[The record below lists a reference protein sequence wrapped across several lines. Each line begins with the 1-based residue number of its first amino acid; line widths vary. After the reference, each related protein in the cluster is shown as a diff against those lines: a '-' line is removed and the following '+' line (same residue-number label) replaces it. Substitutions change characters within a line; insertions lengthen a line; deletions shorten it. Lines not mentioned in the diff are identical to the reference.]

1 MIDVAGNSVSSSLL
15 PMMTDL
21 HLRIA
26 PQSAYADEETV
37 PMAPLPSTV
46 ATFLTG
52 DERIL
57 AKLDVQGFE
66 LGVLRGAREI
76 LPIVRVIEVEMS
88 TRPLYEGQPLWDEV
102 VLFVAERGFH
112 LSIAHGLIIDA
123 DTGHLLQLDGVFA
136 RSDSD

>member
-1 MIDVAGNSVSSSLL
+1 
-15 PMMTDL
+15 MTDL

-26 PQSAYADEETV
+26 PQSAYVGEETV
-37 PMAPLPSTV
+37 PIAPLASALAP
-46 ATFLTG
+46 FLSG

-57 AKLDVQGFE
+57 AKLDVQGYE

-76 LPIVRVIEVEMS
+76 LPTVRVIEAEMS

-102 VLFVAERGFH
+102 VQFVAQAGFE
-112 LSIAHGLIIDA
+112 LSIAHELLIET

-136 RSDSD
+136 RRC

>member
-57 AKLDVQGFE
+57 AKLDV
-66 LGVLRGAREI
+66 
-76 LPIVRVIEVEMS
+76 VRVIEVEMS